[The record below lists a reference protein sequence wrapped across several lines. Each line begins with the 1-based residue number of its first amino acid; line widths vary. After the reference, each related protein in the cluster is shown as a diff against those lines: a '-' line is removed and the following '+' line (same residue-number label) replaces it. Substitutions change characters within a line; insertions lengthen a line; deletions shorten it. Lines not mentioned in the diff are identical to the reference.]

1 MQNKGKPSSLTHSLT
16 RLKLIHIKHHAN
28 AKWNF
33 IQQKAKPTM
42 HLIKYCGQILIIIYK
57 TWCSSGRHSL
67 HVTFIAGIFSFAA
80 FVGII
85 CIVAFLCF

>member
-1 MQNKGKPSSLTHSLT
+1 
-16 RLKLIHIKHHAN
+16 
-28 AKWNF
+28 
-33 IQQKAKPTM
+33 M
-42 HLIKYCGQILIIIYK
+42 HLIKYCGQTLIIIYK

-85 CIVAFLCF
+85 CIVAFLCFDTLH